1 MINRNSLRTM
11 LTAGLGNGFASLTGV
26 VDSQYVALAVLS
38 VSSGT
43 YDAAL
48 ELGRQRMAGTV
59 LGSVLLLV
67 GYGGLHNLPMPVG
80 IAITLGCLRLL
91 GGLLKLQVGYKVGG
105 LIVVMGWLV
114 HQGNLASWLPL
125 RFFWTAFGV
134 LLTLLSLRLLWPARG
149 MDISLN
155 LYADLLAQIQS
166 CFRELSSRV
175 MGDPNAID
183 NGSYRRLR
191 ALLLALRR
199 QRPALLQELGMMP
212 ERQPGVRLLS
222 SFDAT
227 ASRLITMVGGM
238 VQQAPPLE
246 DEQLVQRLHRSEA
259 ELLLAMADQ
268 LQRWETQIRNRR
280 GLPQPPACGLE
291 VPTSWEE
298 LRHEL
303 NDPQANSA
311 SLQRLERIASRL
323 LLCRQA
329 EQAIRDGESSWS
341 SIMTRV

>member
-43 YDAAL
+43 YGAAL

-67 GYGGLHNLPMPVG
+67 GYGGLHTLPMPVG

-166 CFRELSSRV
+166 CFRELSRRV
-175 MGDPNAID
+175 MGDASAID

-246 DEQLVQRLHRSEA
+246 DDQLVQRLHRSEA

-280 GLPQPPACGLE
+280 GLPQPPACGLV

-329 EQAIRDGESSWS
+329 EQAIRDGENSWS